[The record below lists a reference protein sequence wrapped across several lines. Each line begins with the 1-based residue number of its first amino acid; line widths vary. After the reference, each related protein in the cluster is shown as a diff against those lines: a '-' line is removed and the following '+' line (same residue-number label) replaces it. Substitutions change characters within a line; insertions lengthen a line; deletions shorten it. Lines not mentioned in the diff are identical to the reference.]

1 MCINVLCVT
10 EIKYEM
16 VMCKCEHDPHT
27 TDTIEIAWK
36 NGSLVI
42 FYRAWKQELS
52 QSLTNS
58 HEGEKQINGQT
69 PIMLQSQPLEEAESF
84 FYLGSKIGQSRKAVK
99 EVSMRQWLTKYT

>member
-84 FYLGSKIGQSRKAVK
+84 FYLGTGIGQSRKAVK

>member
-1 MCINVLCVT
+1 MFNTYGHSTNVYYVLCVT

-42 FYRAWKQELS
+42 FYRA
-52 QSLTNS
+52 
-58 HEGEKQINGQT
+58 
-69 PIMLQSQPLEEAESF
+69 
-84 FYLGSKIGQSRKAVK
+84 
-99 EVSMRQWLTKYT
+99 